1 MEELSFNVLSFM
13 DNLDTAQVEINR
25 ERERLDSKARIIER
39 SKKYIA
45 YSQDKLTEAYSEI
58 NSLRDDFEELSR
70 QLAMERR
77 QKAELEMKLGETNKL
92 LTSITN
98 KSSSEAIL
106 KALQTFVNHSKR
118 KTQDKRTYIKS
129 TLLEFA
135 NVNRVS
141 LPEEL
146 ANAIDGLDDEQTEPK
161 IVTMNGGI
169 YNDIHDNKE
178 VNYKNNI

>member
-1 MEELSFNVLSFM
+1 MGKLE
-13 DNLDTAQVEINR
+13 TAQEEIKQG
-25 ERERLDSKARIIER
+25 RERLDSMARIVEL
-39 SKKYIA
+39 SKMYIA
-45 YSQDKLTEAYSEI
+45 YYQVKLKEAYSETKR
-58 NSLRDDFEELSR
+58 LRDDFEDLSR
-70 QLAMERR
+70 QLAVERG
-77 QKAELEMKLGETNKL
+77 QKVALEMKLGETNKL

-141 LPEEL
+141 LSEEL
-146 ANAIDGLDDEQTEPK
+146 ANAIDGLDDEQAEPRS
-161 IVTMNGGI
+161 VTVNGN
-169 YNDIHDNKE
+169 YNDIHDNGE
-178 VNYKNNI
+178 VKVKG